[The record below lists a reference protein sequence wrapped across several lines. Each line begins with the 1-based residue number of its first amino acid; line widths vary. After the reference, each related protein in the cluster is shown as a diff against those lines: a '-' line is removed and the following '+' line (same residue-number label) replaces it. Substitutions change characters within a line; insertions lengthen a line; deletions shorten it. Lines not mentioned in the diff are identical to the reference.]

1 MASMADEDRLD
12 MLPDALLSII
22 VSSLPFKEAVRTSIL
37 SKRWVR
43 IWQATK
49 NIELHES
56 FFVQQDDFDQRT
68 RDVRRRRF
76 INFATNFI
84 RSYQDATVR
93 KFSLSFTNPR
103 GDGGGGRFVEECI
116 RFAISHNVKTLEL
129 DFSDGVNES
138 ETMFDLPPI
147 VYEHENLESLKLF
160 SCGFRA
166 VELKKLINVRNLCI
180 GWIEVG
186 IGEIRDLVKK
196 CGKLES
202 LSLKNCWNVTHFEI
216 GGNDD
221 DLRLRSLAIENCRF
235 LHDWISIEAPNLTY
249 FRYFGSV
256 GSFRM
261 EVNRCFEEADL
272 GFEIDDDDDHSEIA
286 NLLYVLLDS
295 LYPARVLSVCS
306 SLLQVIPKGDEP
318 IRMQAPLNIQH
329 LTMRTKIHPNE
340 FCGILFLLNSC
351 PHLKKLTLMLGQGKI
366 FQDYE
371 PPFSMDIASFWA
383 TNMIIINCLSASLE
397 TVEVKGFTGKQHEI
411 PFLAYLLHYGRLI
424 KTLSLAVDSHDIAN
438 TQIYTEKAQILKT
451 IKPASKN
458 VQIHIS

>member
-1 MASMADEDRLD
+1 MADEDRLD

-84 RSYQDATVR
+84 RSYQEATVR

-138 ETMFDLPPI
+138 EIMFDLPPI

-306 SLLQVIPKGDEP
+306 SLLQV
-318 IRMQAPLNIQH
+318 
-329 LTMRTKIHPNE
+329 
-340 FCGILFLLNSC
+340 
-351 PHLKKLTLMLGQGKI
+351 
-366 FQDYE
+366 
-371 PPFSMDIASFWA
+371 
-383 TNMIIINCLSASLE
+383 
-397 TVEVKGFTGKQHEI
+397 
-411 PFLAYLLHYGRLI
+411 
-424 KTLSLAVDSHDIAN
+424 
-438 TQIYTEKAQILKT
+438 
-451 IKPASKN
+451 
-458 VQIHIS
+458 